1 MTDLK
6 FALLD
11 MLYHTVP
18 TKPLTKI
25 DLLNSGHDKV
35 YNIEAALKDL
45 MTQSYIS
52 ATYGSDTVKITSTGR
67 IAYEA
72 AKEERQQ
79 QSTEDRIRKLNKKL
93 NITIALSPF
102 VIFILNL
109 LIEYLPAILAWL
121 VSLFT

>member
-79 QSTEDRIRKLNKKL
+79 QTKNERQQRFDNKISVASVL
-93 NITIALSPF
+93 IPLITF
-102 VIFILNL
+102 VLGLTVEHFSGLV
-109 LIEYLPAILAWL
+109 AWL